1 MFLKQKILQSTA
13 KVRSCIEIKNPCLRI
28 FNLFKLVTLR
38 MQNNKGGLCCRIL
51 YKLKLIFSCYLY
63 NSLLL
68 SHTYTIQKMR
78 TLDILKSWKFITL
91 LRNIKIQILGHGS
104 WVSERIFSE
113 ESELRHHQFLRKPP
127 HLVSHVA
134 L

>member
-13 KVRSCIEIKNPCLRI
+13 KVRSCIEIENPCLRI

-51 YKLKLIFSCYLY
+51 HKLKLIFSCYLY

-68 SHTYTIQKMR
+68 LHMYGIHM
-78 TLDILKSWKFITL
+78 
-91 LRNIKIQILGHGS
+91 
-104 WVSERIFSE
+104 
-113 ESELRHHQFLRKPP
+113 
-127 HLVSHVA
+127 
-134 L
+134 